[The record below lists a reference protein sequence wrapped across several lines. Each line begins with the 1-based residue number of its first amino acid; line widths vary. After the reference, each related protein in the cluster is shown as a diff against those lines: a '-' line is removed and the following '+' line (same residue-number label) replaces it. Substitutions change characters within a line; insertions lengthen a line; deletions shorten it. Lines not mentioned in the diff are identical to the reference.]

1 MFCTVT
7 ENGSG
12 AYFFAVMCK
21 ERGDPQSSYGLAAL
35 KIYVFVVIINIPDDI
50 AVRNK
55 VNFTVI

>member
-1 MFCTVT
+1 
-7 ENGSG
+7 
-12 AYFFAVMCK
+12 MCK

-55 VNFTVI
+55 VDFTVI